1 MGGADR
7 HYTGVETMLGSLQTK
22 FISYYGISISQ
33 GTLYSNV
40 SEQHILYGHSVTI
53 ENQAENT
60 LSALFKRYL
69 NVYKNGAYPLLDRL

>member
-53 ENQAENT
+53 ESQAENF
-60 LSALFKRYL
+60 FKRYL